1 MTKSLNFDSANS
13 TVNKEKMAETYSKV
27 VQNGNNNDMSVK
39 PIFLLE
45 SDMFGPKPSDKDF
58 LLHHELYKIIGQLI
72 PSSHLRAL
80 QRVRGMWRVYTQGE
94 DDRSKLLI
102 SGIVVRDRL
111 VNFYSQNPRFQGSVN
126 PDHVKIR
133 VKDIPC
139 SADDGQIT
147 YFLENAGCKIHR
159 YFRERIR
166 VDGLITNCLSGDRIF
181 YCEPMEHYFPRQV
194 TIGNYRATILHKG
207 QPTKNRDDIVCKKCL
222 EKGHFISNCPN
233 DWTCNICKKS
243 GHKQSEC
250 EEPFSDNNNEHNEN
264 ESTNTDDDNTDSET
278 DGTIAGNTRSRSEEN
293 SKQKFTKENDEC
305 TGEAAASSSKKAKK
319 KSSKKK
325 LTSQNDSKDEKQSSM
340 QQFLVEKQ
348 ASATTPGNKVSKR
361 SATTPTTD
369 LFDRENQTTKP
380 KTQS

>member
-1 MTKSLNFDSANS
+1 
-13 TVNKEKMAETYSKV
+13 MAETYSKV

-58 LLHHELYKIIGQLI
+58 LFHHELCKIISQLI
-72 PSSHLRAL
+72 PYSLLREL
-80 QRVRGMWRVYTQGE
+80 RRVRGMWRVYTQGE
-94 DDRSKLLI
+94 DDCSKLFI

-111 VNFYSQNPRFQGSVN
+111 VNFYSQNLRFQGSVN

-181 YCEPMEHYFPRQV
+181 YCEPMEHPFPRQV
-194 TIGNYRATILHKG
+194 TTENYRATILHKS

-264 ESTNTDDDNTDSET
+264 ESTKHYRFDDNTDEQNAEVEQKQEMSNEQSQET
-278 DGTIAGNTRSRSEEN
+278 LTRDLKKTQNKN
-293 SKQKFTKENDEC
+293 SQKVPIQQSQPPFQSITNVENDEF
-305 TGEAAASSSKKAKK
+305 TGEAA
-319 KSSKKK
+319 
-325 LTSQNDSKDEKQSSM
+325 E
-340 QQFLVEKQ
+340 
-348 ASATTPGNKVSKR
+348 
-361 SATTPTTD
+361 
-369 LFDRENQTTKP
+369 TKF
-380 KTQS
+380 